1 MLNKKINALVGKK
14 NIYIWQTH
22 KMHVTYLILIFYIF
36 IMKNLVL
43 NVNKKNIYLVITVF
57 FLLWRLSKNIIILKK
72 NNMIF
77 FLTPTEYLLSVQ
89 CIIFIYYYI
98 MGIDFFCLQVCQRSK
113 EASESLESGVIDDCE
128 LLCLCWESRPSG
140 RSHMFLPAENF
151 LQAQYLILLKTIF
164 LLFY

>member
-1 MLNKKINALVGKK
+1 MSIKR
-14 NIYIWQTH
+14 
-22 KMHVTYLILIFYIF
+22 IF
-36 IMKNLVL
+36 IWSSL
-43 NVNKKNIYLVITVF
+43 YF
-57 FLLWRLSKNIIILKK
+57 FFSEDYLSKNIIILKK

-89 CIIFIYYYI
+89 CIIFIYYCI

-113 EASESLESGVIDDCE
+113 EVSESLESGVIDDCE